1 MKKRERGG
9 RGGESWVESGREGAR
24 GKEILKKKKLHLQS
38 FSKFHRSATISR
50 ILFFRIAIVMHEES
64 NPGPI
69 VA

>member
-1 MKKRERGG
+1 MKKRERGE
-9 RGGESWVESGREGAR
+9 GGESWVESGREGGEGQR
-24 GKEILKKKKLHLQS
+24 DIKKKKKPHLQS